1 MKQLKPDNG
10 KLNAERRSQLERRK
24 GTTLAE
30 VLVSIMILSIGL
42 VSLATL
48 FPISILRSLQATQL
62 TNSAILSADA
72 ETFIDIAPELVHN
85 PDGDNATVL
94 ANLLEHFQAPNT
106 RNYIV
111 DPLGWNRATANKS
124 SFGLPFDNT
133 NKTDQL
139 PRFSGHSSFDSATPG
154 ITASQA
160 EANALRTVTLP
171 DSWVFQL
178 DGTGLQQDSAGNFSS
193 TQFTFDELTNDE
205 LKEVSIPEVDIDG
218 DGTLDANEDLNGNGI
233 FDTAESRIV
242 IFDITG
248 KKSQVRTITG
258 ISGQTVAWNDAF
270 NDFANAGIAVGMAR
284 LETREPRYT
293 WLLTVRQSPSG
304 LRAQVDVVVLFRRP
318 DPSTIGEKHY
328 EAVFTGPTTTTNGSR
343 DATVVFLTNDEPVLK
358 KGGYILDATNAHWYR
373 IQDINE
379 VEGVPTASE
388 TTATLR
394 LDRPALAD
402 GTAAMVVEGAIEVFP
417 LKPKENI
424 PLKQLLDN

>member
-270 NDFANAGIAVGMAR
+270 NIHGDHRGIR
-284 LETREPRYT
+284 LEKY
-293 WLLTVRQSPSG
+293 
-304 LRAQVDVVVLFRRP
+304 
-318 DPSTIGEKHY
+318 
-328 EAVFTGPTTTTNGSR
+328 
-343 DATVVFLTNDEPVLK
+343 
-358 KGGYILDATNAHWYR
+358 
-373 IQDINE
+373 
-379 VEGVPTASE
+379 
-388 TTATLR
+388 
-394 LDRPALAD
+394 
-402 GTAAMVVEGAIEVFP
+402 
-417 LKPKENI
+417 
-424 PLKQLLDN
+424 